1 MFCSNYSVLIVFVL
15 GIHEFDF
22 KLLSVV
28 FEEVVVVVSVDVSVV
43 VSVVVSVSFVV
54 ILLVGTFLNNFII
67 QTAIKMKSILLG
79 KMVFIR
85 TL

>member
-43 VSVVVSVSFVV
+43 VSVVS
-54 ILLVGTFLNNFII
+54 
-67 QTAIKMKSILLG
+67 SI
-79 KMVFIR
+79 VDSIVQ
-85 TL
+85 